1 MKNPKV
7 LFQRSIGKFKK
18 YPRSMKLRKI
28 DEKNLKI
35 RKLKTDRIF
44 QNGFVADY
52 QGAGAGWRKQ

>member
-1 MKNPKV
+1 
-7 LFQRSIGKFKK
+7 
-18 YPRSMKLRKI
+18 MKLRKI
-28 DEKNLKI
+28 DEKKLKI